1 MSEDRDR
8 EPSPNVQAKRAEKK
22 EKYIAAAR
30 ELISQS
36 GIAEA
41 SVHGLARKLGLSPA
55 ALYWYFP
62 SREALIGEV
71 QRRVFS
77 EIAQEYRARAESIAA
92 RLRDR
97 GGDPAV
103 CSLTVLLGLAQYYL
117 EMPTRKPEQ
126 ARVIGFS
133 LDPRVWL
140 NEEEGARF
148 APVLA
153 QLFREVMLP
162 FHHAAEVGALK
173 AGAAPIRAVQF
184 WAALQGLVQ
193 TAKLDRLAPGL
204 FDAVKL
210 GMESAATLLLGWGAQ
225 EATLSAARALWLEIA
240 GELD

>member
-1 MSEDRDR
+1 MSENRDR

-71 QRRVFS
+71 QRRVFT
-77 EIAQEYRARAESIAA
+77 EIAQEYRARAEQIDA
-92 RLRDR
+92 RLQERCD
-97 GGDPAV
+97 DAV
-103 CSLTVLLGLAQYYL
+103 VSSLTILLGLAHYYL
-117 EMPTRKPEQ
+117 EMPTRNPEQ

-140 NEEEGARF
+140 DAEEGSRF

-153 QLFREVMLP
+153 HLFREVTLP
-162 FHHAAEVGALK
+162 FQRAADVGALK
-173 AGAAPIRAVQF
+173 ADVAPGRAVQF

-193 TAKLDRLAPGL
+193 TAKLERLAPGL
-204 FDAVKL
+204 FSAVKL
-210 GMESAATLLLGWGAQ
+210 GMASAETLMLGWGAQ
-225 EATLSAARALWLEIA
+225 EAKLSAARALWLDLA
-240 GELD
+240 SELD

>member
-1 MSEDRDR
+1 MSENKER

-71 QRRVFS
+71 QRRVFT
-77 EIAQEYRARAESIAA
+77 EIAQEYRARREKLEAQLQTRTS
-92 RLRDR
+92 
-97 GGDPAV
+97 DPAV
-103 CSLTVLLGLAQYYL
+103 ACLTLVLGWAQYYL
-117 EMPTRKPEQ
+117 EMPTRNPEQ

-140 NEEEGARF
+140 DVEEGARF
-148 APVLA
+148 APVLL
-153 QLFREVMLP
+153 QLFREVSLP
-162 FHHAAEVGALK
+162 FQRAEEVGALK
-173 AGAAPIRAVQF
+173 AGGAAGRAVQF

-193 TAKLDRLAPGL
+193 TAKLGRLAPGL
-204 FDAVKL
+204 FDAAKL
-210 GMESAATLLLGWGAQ
+210 GMASAEALLLGWGAQ
-225 EATLSAARALWLEIA
+225 EAALRAARALGQEIA
-240 GELD
+240 SELD